1 MELGCRRIV
10 SLDVNS
16 DRSTMRLARGKAGA
30 RAPRHGETTRS
41 LMIIVYKKAAL
52 AQTVQQYDFPD
63 KNFINKVYTHR
74 LRDTGFGHAVRRI
87 NRTCSELKVPLEC
100 VKVS

>member
-1 MELGCRRIV
+1 M
-10 SLDVNS
+10 
-16 DRSTMRLARGKAGA
+16 
-30 RAPRHGETTRS
+30 
-41 LMIIVYKKAAL
+41 VYKKAAL

-63 KNFINKVYTHR
+63 KNFINKIYTHR
-74 LRDTGFGHAVRRI
+74 LNQLFAESAPAVDRDTGFGHEVRRI